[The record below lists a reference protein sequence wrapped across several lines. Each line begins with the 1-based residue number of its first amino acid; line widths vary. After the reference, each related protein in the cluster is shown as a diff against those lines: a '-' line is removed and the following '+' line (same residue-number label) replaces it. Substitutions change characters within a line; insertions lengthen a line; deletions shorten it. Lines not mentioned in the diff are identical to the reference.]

1 MFQIAFK
8 SALEKMVKT
17 SEFTMPDTHPPQTTP
32 NTLATAR
39 TLTELRQ
46 QMARLRQAGGK
57 VGFVPTMGALHE
69 GHMAL
74 VRHARSLC
82 DVVTVSIFVNPL
94 QFAPTE
100 DLDRYPRQEAA
111 DLALLQAEGCHLVYM
126 PTPDVLYPKGFVSRI
141 EMQGPA
147 LGLET
152 DFRPQFFSGVATVVS
167 KLFNQ
172 VRPDVAVFGEK
183 DYQQLAVI
191 RAMVRDFDMDVDI
204 VGYPTIRESD
214 GLALSSRNAYLTPEE
229 RAAAPKLHEAL
240 QRIKASHDKPSAI
253 EAAKME
259 LTAAGFGKIDYIA
272 LRDADSLGN
281 ITAETT
287 SQRLLAAVW
296 LGKTRL
302 IDNIPV

>member
-1 MFQIAFK
+1 
-8 SALEKMVKT
+8 
-17 SEFTMPDTHPPQTTP
+17 
-32 NTLATAR
+32 
-39 TLTELRQ
+39 
-46 QMARLRQAGGK
+46 
-57 VGFVPTMGALHE
+57 MGALHE
-69 GHMAL
+69 GHLAL

-111 DLALLQAEGCHLVYM
+111 DLALLESVGCDLVYL

-141 EMQGPA
+141 EMAGPA

-191 RAMVRDFDMDVDI
+191 RAMVRDLDVDI
-204 VGYPTIRESD
+204 DIVGHPTLREDD
-214 GLALSSRNAYLTPEE
+214 GLALSSRNAYLSPKE
-229 RAAAPKLHEAL
+229 RAIAPKLHEAL
-240 QRIKASHDKPSAI
+240 QRIRSSTDKLAAI
-253 EAAKME
+253 GAAKSE

-272 LRDADSLGN
+272 LRDAVTLGEV
-281 ITAETT
+281 TPETT
-287 SQRLLAAVW
+287 SQRLLAALW

-302 IDNIPV
+302 IDNIAV

>member
-1 MFQIAFK
+1 
-8 SALEKMVKT
+8 MVKT
-17 SEFTMPDTHPPQTTP
+17 SDFAMPDTHPPKTSPQKTP
-32 NTLATAR
+32 PTLATAR
-39 TLTELRQ
+39 TLAELRQ
-46 QMARLRQAGGK
+46 EMARLKRSGGK

-69 GHMAL
+69 GHLAL

-111 DLALLQAEGCHLVYM
+111 DLALLDSVGCDLVYL
-126 PTPDVLYPKGFVSRI
+126 PTPDALYPKGFVSRI
-141 EMQGPA
+141 EMAGPA

-191 RAMVRDFDMDVDI
+191 RAMVRDFDLDIDI
-204 VGYPTIRESD
+204 VGHPTLREDD
-214 GLALSSRNAYLTPEE
+214 GLAMSSRNAYLSPEE
-229 RAAAPKLHEAL
+229 RTAAPKLHEAL
-240 QRIKASHDKPSAI
+240 QRIKASGDKVAAI
-253 EAAKME
+253 KAAKAD

-272 LRDADSLGN
+272 LRDAVTLGE
-281 ITAETT
+281 ITPDTT
-287 SQRLLAAVW
+287 SQRLLAALW

-302 IDNIPV
+302 IDNIAV

>member
-1 MFQIAFK
+1 
-8 SALEKMVKT
+8 
-17 SEFTMPDTHPPQTTP
+17 MPDTQLSKNTPSQTHQA
-32 NTLATAR
+32 LATAR
-39 TLTELRQ
+39 TLPELRQ
-46 QMARLRQAGGK
+46 QVARLRRSGGK

-69 GHMAL
+69 GHLAL

-111 DLALLQAEGCHLVYM
+111 DLALLESVGCDLVYL

-141 EMQGPA
+141 EMAGPA

-191 RAMVRDFDMDVDI
+191 RAMVRDLDVDI
-204 VGYPTIRESD
+204 DIVGHPTLREDD
-214 GLALSSRNAYLTPEE
+214 GLALSSRNAYLSPKE
-229 RAAAPKLHEAL
+229 RAIAPKLHEAL
-240 QRIKASHDKPSAI
+240 QRIRSSTDKLAAI
-253 EAAKME
+253 GAAKSE

-272 LRDADSLGN
+272 LRDAVTLGEV
-281 ITAETT
+281 TPETT
-287 SQRLLAAVW
+287 SQRLLAALW

-302 IDNIPV
+302 IDNIAV